1 MADDNLS
8 KPGVKTTEF
17 WVSIAPV
24 VLGLIESQK
33 MDQTMNMVLII
44 CGTALGMAY
53 IVSRTVVKRCSKR

>member
-1 MADDNLS
+1 MSNESGS

-24 VLGLIESQK
+24 ILGLVESQR
-33 MDQTMNMVLII
+33 MDQNTNMVLII

-53 IVSRTVVKRCSKR
+53 IVSRTMVKRCNKR